1 MAKEHYSP
9 EVITA
14 RLKGKRWED
23 HREYLA
29 NYNKYEERGFT
40 VIEYDV
46 MERQGDYAA
55 ASVGSANI
63 FHKLVRHDKKY
74 IDSNDNEIR
83 EVEAQKLRNQYIAE
97 QQKAKEAEER
107 KQQEANKQ
115 KAKEEQDK
123 QRKAKEE
130 AEVKEKEEAITK
142 TAHEWG
148 ETVGGIY
155 GGSTGGEIG
164 NYIGKAVG
172 GKIGKSFG
180 YQGAG
185 EKTGKCFGSIAG
197 AAIGGNIGGA
207 LGGSVSQAVA
217 TEIVK
222 IGGIDTVGTTL
233 PPLVGAVVV
242 GGVGIATSAF
252 CKTANNPQSST
263 FNNVIDTAS
272 TSIPMAAMAVARSIP
287 FIDNSPTAL
296 GVLSYGTQQAV
307 NYYKHGSIDITFTN
321 VAKGLGSSIATRT
334 ISAAIAV
341 PVGAIVG
348 STIAIVAVPVL
359 AASAT
364 AALSYGVNQGVRCYS
379 NSCDA
384 EKAKKL
390 NVEATKHHREGQ
402 YEEAL
407 VKFNKATAL
416 QPNNKIYHK
425 NKAATLIKL
434 TKYDEAIEAADKALH
449 IDLNYKQAKEQKA
462 FALNELAKVD
472 SNAQNYEEA
481 LIKFNEAIVL
491 QPNNEI
497 YQKNKATVLNEQGK
511 KLWNDAW
518 TAEETASLEEI
529 EETVEQYLAEAKEK
543 FKETKVKFKQA
554 HKLVPDNTEY
564 TRNFH
569 MISLKIEGN
578 SNFNEGV
585 KLQYEA
591 NNLRDQG
598 KYEQALK
605 KYTTAMQK
613 FQNGLKHDAR
623 FQDCIDLVKESIT
636 ICNTKIEEIGQQ
648 QHYGNLEEYIP
659 NPDTHNPNNL
669 SDNPL
674 TSYEHVVTVMGV
686 VDVDY

>member
-9 EVITA
+9 KVITA

-55 ASVGSANI
+55 ASVGSVNI

-107 KQQEANKQ
+107 KQQEANKQKAKEEQDKQQKVKEEQDKQQKAKEEQDKQRKAKEEQDKQQKAKEEQDKQQKAKEEQDKQQKVKEEQDKQQ

-207 LGGSVSQAVA
+207 LGGLVSQAVA

-296 GVLSYGTQQAV
+296 GVLSYGTQQA
-307 NYYKHGSIDITFTN
+307 YILKTCYK
-321 VAKGLGSSIATRT
+321 
-334 ISAAIAV
+334 
-341 PVGAIVG
+341 
-348 STIAIVAVPVL
+348 
-359 AASAT
+359 
-364 AALSYGVNQGVRCYS
+364 
-379 NSCDA
+379 
-384 EKAKKL
+384 
-390 NVEATKHHREGQ
+390 
-402 YEEAL
+402 
-407 VKFNKATAL
+407 
-416 QPNNKIYHK
+416 
-425 NKAATLIKL
+425 
-434 TKYDEAIEAADKALH
+434 
-449 IDLNYKQAKEQKA
+449 
-462 FALNELAKVD
+462 
-472 SNAQNYEEA
+472 
-481 LIKFNEAIVL
+481 
-491 QPNNEI
+491 
-497 YQKNKATVLNEQGK
+497 
-511 KLWNDAW
+511 
-518 TAEETASLEEI
+518 
-529 EETVEQYLAEAKEK
+529 
-543 FKETKVKFKQA
+543 
-554 HKLVPDNTEY
+554 
-564 TRNFH
+564 
-569 MISLKIEGN
+569 
-578 SNFNEGV
+578 
-585 KLQYEA
+585 
-591 NNLRDQG
+591 
-598 KYEQALK
+598 
-605 KYTTAMQK
+605 
-613 FQNGLKHDAR
+613 
-623 FQDCIDLVKESIT
+623 
-636 ICNTKIEEIGQQ
+636 
-648 QHYGNLEEYIP
+648 
-659 NPDTHNPNNL
+659 
-669 SDNPL
+669 
-674 TSYEHVVTVMGV
+674 
-686 VDVDY
+686 